1 MTIAERILKVMKSV
15 GAITKDR
22 AAPQQ
27 MGGYKFRGIDD
38 LLNALQPALLDGGV
52 LVVPYMRNLQREERV
67 TKSGATQIYTLVDV
81 EYRFYGSE
89 GEESIVARVVG
100 EGQDTGDKSAN
111 KAMSSAFKNAIIQV
125 LSIKTEETERDSES
139 SNVEPPAPPA
149 TKQKETKETRKA
161 KADLFDP
168 AESWQSL
175 KEVVTL
181 MAGSHDEKEVCK
193 LILDADS
200 QATELP
206 DDVPPIIYT
215 LQCLLGKRGVKFTA
229 TGPQGLDSTIHVQA
243 LQVISS
249 VKV

>member
-1 MTIAERILKVMKSV
+1 MTVVERILKVMEHV

-22 AAPQQ
+22 AAPTQ

-38 LLNALQPALLDGGV
+38 VLNALQPALLKGGV
-52 LVVPYMRNLQREERV
+52 LVVPYVEAVHREDRV
-67 TKSGATQIYTLVDV
+67 TKSGANQIYTLV
-81 EYRFYGSE
+81 EAQYHFYGAE
-89 GEESIVARVVG
+89 GDKITAKVVG

-149 TKQKETKETRKA
+149 AKQKEAKEPKKA
-161 KADLFDP
+161 KADLFDA

-181 MAGSHDEKEVCK
+181 MAGGHDEKEVCK

-229 TGPQGLDSTIHVQA
+229 TGPQGLDSTVHVQA
-243 LQVISS
+243 LQIISS

>member
-1 MTIAERILKVMKSV
+1 MTIVERILKVMKSV

-125 LSIKTEETERDSES
+125 LSIKTEETERDSEAAE
-139 SNVEPPAPPA
+139 VEKPVPKP
-149 TKQKETKETRKA
+149 KETKETRKA

-181 MAGSHDEKEVCK
+181 MAGGHDEKEVCK

>member
-1 MTIAERILKVMKSV
+1 MTVVERILKVMQSV
-15 GAITKDR
+15 GAITKQR
-22 AAPQQ
+22 SAPQQ

-38 LLNALQPALLDGGV
+38 VLNALQPALLEGGV
-52 LVVPYMRNLQREERV
+52 LVVPYVESVVREDRV
-67 TKSGATQIYTLVDV
+67 TKSGATQIYTLI
-81 EYRFYGSE
+81 EAQYHFYGSE
-89 GEESIVARVVG
+89 GDKITAKVVG

-125 LSIKTEETERDSES
+125 LSIKTEEAERDSEAS
-139 SNVEPPAPPA
+139 EVEKPLPKA
-149 TKQKETKETRKA
+149 KEVKEPKKT
-161 KADLFDP
+161 KADLFDA

-181 MAGSHDEKEVCK
+181 MAGGHDEKEVCK

-229 TGPQGLDSTIHVQA
+229 TGPQGLDSTVHVQA